1 MYEEELLEKIRQ
13 SSEEVKIPEE
23 LQPETI
29 EKKLKG
35 EQKSSKKWIGA
46 MGAAAAAILMLCSAG
61 AVYRINHI
69 GTKGMDNSFYDGESG
84 ELASGSGEMENAME
98 SDVSQEEADTVAKA
112 SPKLDAG
119 NLYKV
124 AEDYTQVYQALQSPM
139 YPEEEEKERGFL
151 EKIADNFLGADGAKS
166 ESAPEESVMDTAGDM
181 GTGNINESG
190 AAAEMDTAA
199 SKGSVN
205 YSKTN
210 VQTNG
215 VDESDIIKTDGNYIY
230 TVSGDQ
236 VIITDI
242 REKNMK
248 VTGYLTIGEN
258 SGDTRVVEMY
268 VEGDSIYLVVQKE
281 ETILKQGEIQMRP
294 ADPKYTGDWEEEVES
309 PVENDRAVT
318 SESFTGKDSY
328 QVETKSVTE
337 LLTYD
342 IKDRKNPKLKGTVA
356 QDGYY
361 KDSRKIGSMVY
372 LFTEGYM
379 EQTPVKNQEVITNEE
394 AGGFIPLVN
403 GKMIGAD
410 CIYLPEYGEMG
421 CVISSVDTK
430 NSSEVV
436 DQVLILNNHAQIY
449 VSRDAV
455 YLYHRDNE
463 QGKIK
468 TKIAKFS
475 LNKGEINAVG
485 AAALAGEVYDTF
497 AVAEE
502 KGNLRVLTTDVSG
515 NKESNNL
522 YLLDETLHLTG
533 KLEGIAK
540 GEQVYAARFLGDT
553 AYFVTYRN
561 TDPLFAVDLSD
572 PTKPEI
578 LSEVKL
584 SGFSEYLHFWGKDKL
599 VGIGYETDEETGVQE
614 GLKLVLFD
622 IKDPAKV
629 KIVKE
634 FVIKNASYSPG
645 MYQYKTVLA
654 DPNENL
660 LGFAMTSYQNGEQT
674 SYLLFS
680 VENGEFRNLLT
691 ADLEDSSSIEEYRG
705 IYAGDRFYLASPTNL
720 TSFNRKENY
729 RKIQKLEY

>member
-29 EKKLKG
+29 EKKLKRN
-35 EQKSSKKWIGA
+35 QKRSKKWIGA

-98 SDVSQEEADTVAKA
+98 SDVSQEDADTVAKA

-342 IKDRKNPKLKGTVA
+342 IKDRKNPKLKGTVT

-436 DQVLILNNHAQIY
+436 DHVLILNNHAQIY

-634 FVIKNASYSPG
+634 FVIENASYSPG

>member
-29 EKKLKG
+29 EKKLKRN
-35 EQKSSKKWIGA
+35 QKRSKKWIGA

-98 SDVSQEEADTVAKA
+98 SDVSQEDADTVAKA

-268 VEGDSIYLVVQKE
+268 VEGDSIYLVV
-281 ETILKQGEIQMRP
+281 
-294 ADPKYTGDWEEEVES
+294 
-309 PVENDRAVT
+309 
-318 SESFTGKDSY
+318 
-328 QVETKSVTE
+328 
-337 LLTYD
+337 
-342 IKDRKNPKLKGTVA
+342 
-356 QDGYY
+356 
-361 KDSRKIGSMVY
+361 
-372 LFTEGYM
+372 
-379 EQTPVKNQEVITNEE
+379 
-394 AGGFIPLVN
+394 
-403 GKMIGAD
+403 
-410 CIYLPEYGEMG
+410 
-421 CVISSVDTK
+421 
-430 NSSEVV
+430 
-436 DQVLILNNHAQIY
+436 
-449 VSRDAV
+449 
-455 YLYHRDNE
+455 
-463 QGKIK
+463 
-468 TKIAKFS
+468 
-475 LNKGEINAVG
+475 
-485 AAALAGEVYDTF
+485 
-497 AVAEE
+497 
-502 KGNLRVLTTDVSG
+502 
-515 NKESNNL
+515 
-522 YLLDETLHLTG
+522 
-533 KLEGIAK
+533 
-540 GEQVYAARFLGDT
+540 
-553 AYFVTYRN
+553 
-561 TDPLFAVDLSD
+561 
-572 PTKPEI
+572 
-578 LSEVKL
+578 
-584 SGFSEYLHFWGKDKL
+584 
-599 VGIGYETDEETGVQE
+599 
-614 GLKLVLFD
+614 
-622 IKDPAKV
+622 
-629 KIVKE
+629 
-634 FVIKNASYSPG
+634 
-645 MYQYKTVLA
+645 
-654 DPNENL
+654 
-660 LGFAMTSYQNGEQT
+660 
-674 SYLLFS
+674 
-680 VENGEFRNLLT
+680 
-691 ADLEDSSSIEEYRG
+691 
-705 IYAGDRFYLASPTNL
+705 
-720 TSFNRKENY
+720 
-729 RKIQKLEY
+729 